1 MALWARLRSFWHNV
15 LHRSDVERNMSDELQ
30 FHLER
35 RAEDLIARGG
45 LSPAEAMRI
54 ARLEFGSVEKYKEEA
69 RQSLGLRLLDESRGD
84 LRYAFRTFGRSK
96 GFTAAAI
103 ATLALGIGANTAVF
117 SVVDALLLRKLP
129 VKNPDELVVFDWLR
143 TDNSM
148 VARHMGY
155 GRSGPAPGVG
165 IRTSFSALTFER
177 FREHTATLSDVF
189 AFSPAG
195 TLNIVADGQADTASG
210 LFVTGGY
217 FASLGVGAIV
227 GRTLS
232 VSDDRPEAE
241 PVAVISHRYWRR
253 RFAGNPSVLGKTI
266 DVNRSSVVIV
276 GITPEG
282 FDGPRM
288 NESSDIQLPISV
300 ATRLSPTARA
310 RSVSVWW
317 LQMMGRLKPGVTR
330 EQALAE
336 LQPTF
341 ADTVRESWAAR
352 PPDTPNPTRS
362 ELPQLRVRP
371 GAQGPDGPRIDAQQ
385 ILSAVFAVVAAILLI
400 VCVNLATLQLV
411 RASARRQEVAVRL
424 TLGASRCE

>member
-35 RAEDLIARGG
+35 RAEALIARGG
-45 LSPAEAMRI
+45 VSPAEAMRI

-69 RQSLGLRLLDESRGD
+69 RQSLGLRLLDEFRDD
-84 LRYAFRTFGRSK
+84 LRYALRTFARNK

-129 VKNPDELVVFDWLR
+129 VKNPEELVVFDWRR
-143 TDNSM
+143 TDNAI

-165 IRTSFSALTFER
+165 VRTSFSALTFER

-210 LFVTGGY
+210 LFVSGGY

-253 RFAGNPSVLGKTI
+253 RFSGQPE
-266 DVNRSSVVIV
+266 RS
-276 GITPEG
+276 
-282 FDGPRM
+282 
-288 NESSDIQLPISV
+288 
-300 ATRLSPTARA
+300 
-310 RSVSVWW
+310 
-317 LQMMGRLKPGVTR
+317 R
-330 EQALAE
+330 E
-336 LQPTF
+336 
-341 ADTVRESWAAR
+341 D
-352 PPDTPNPTRS
+352 D
-362 ELPQLRVRP
+362 
-371 GAQGPDGPRIDAQQ
+371 
-385 ILSAVFAVVAAILLI
+385 
-400 VCVNLATLQLV
+400 
-411 RASARRQEVAVRL
+411 
-424 TLGASRCE
+424 